1 VRIAGWVL
9 LVGGFLL
16 CVSLAWAALGF
27 LLMGVG
33 LISLQTAE
41 RNRNREELSS
51 ASRAEFPAVAPEI
64 PAASAETARAPA
76 RIAPL
81 RPSRTDTPY
90 DKEAWAR
97 LVESDPDLFR
107 VTSVLLEYGQPYVD
121 ELARAY
127 LAAGDKSRL
136 PAIVDGIVRMAQR
149 NIARAN
155 AAPHPIESP
164 GLDRMSRASSRPANQ
179 AGHRTDPRFE
189 RAPARAA
196 VAPVMPPPMPA
207 EPVGSAAEMRPVEV
221 RPVEA
226 PIAES
231 APATGQRNTTITS
244 ADEDL
249 TELIGMFAR
258 DSSHLRKN

>member
-16 CVSLAWAALGF
+16 CVSVAWAALGF

-33 LISLQTAE
+33 LIAMQAAE
-41 RNRNREELSS
+41 RNRNRAKRSL
-51 ASRAEFPAVAPEI
+51 ASRDESPAAAPEI
-64 PAASAETARAPA
+64 PDAPAETTPASA
-76 RIAPL
+76 RIAPR
-81 RPSRTDTPY
+81 RPSRTETPY
-90 DKEAWAR
+90 DKVAWAQ
-97 LVESDPDLFR
+97 LIESDPDLLR

-155 AAPHPIESP
+155 AAPYPIESP
-164 GLDRMSRASSRPANQ
+164 ALDRPSRASSSPANQ
-179 AGHRTDPRFE
+179 AGHRADAQFQRI
-189 RAPARAA
+189 PAR
-196 VAPVMPPPMPA
+196 APVMPPPMPA
-207 EPVGSAAEMRPVEV
+207 EAGGGAAEMRPVIV
-221 RPVEA
+221 PPVEA
-226 PIAES
+226 SMVES
-231 APATGQRNTTITS
+231 APVTGQRNTTITS

-258 DSSHLRKN
+258 DSNYLRKN

>member
-16 CVSLAWAALGF
+16 CVSVAWAALGF

-33 LISLQTAE
+33 LIALQAAE
-41 RNRNREELSS
+41 RNRNRAKLSLASHAEE
-51 ASRAEFPAVAPEI
+51 PAPPPEI
-64 PAASAETARAPA
+64 PADLPEMALAPA
-76 RIAPL
+76 NTAKL

-90 DKEAWAR
+90 DREAWAE
-97 LVESDPDLFR
+97 LVESDPDLLR

-149 NIARAN
+149 NIVRAN
-155 AAPHPIESP
+155 AALYPIENP
-164 GLDRMSRASSRPANQ
+164 ALDRPPRASTNPANQ
-179 AGHRTDPRFE
+179 AGQRTDPQFPRV
-189 RAPARAA
+189 PARASI
-196 VAPVMPPPMPA
+196 APVTRPPIPA
-207 EPVGSAAEMRPVEV
+207 APDMRSVEV
-221 RPVEA
+221 PPVDA
-226 PIAES
+226 PTAES
-231 APATGQRNTTITS
+231 ASATGQRNTTITS

-258 DSSHLRKN
+258 DSSYLRKG